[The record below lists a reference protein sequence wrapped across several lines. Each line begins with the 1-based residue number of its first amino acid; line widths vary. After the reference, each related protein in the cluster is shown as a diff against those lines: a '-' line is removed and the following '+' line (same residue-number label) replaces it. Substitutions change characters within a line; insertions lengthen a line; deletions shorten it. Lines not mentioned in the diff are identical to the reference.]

1 MSASP
6 DNCFHLTVEIVRE
19 IHAEAIAR
27 FGGSDGV
34 RDSAL
39 LESAVAAPQASFG
52 GRSPYRDL
60 TEVAAAYLYYLCRN
74 HPFIDGN
81 KRAALGSCIVFIR
94 LNGIEPKPDGPEWEE
109 LILAIASGKL
119 DREQATIR
127 LRELLPTGKEIRGEL
142 GTRARPARRSFSEG
156 RQRFRL
162 RQQHYGGQAGSRH
175 SSSAMQGIGLPVLF
189 ELRAQWWPP
198 AKAGGMP
205 WTCATCPEARTR

>member
-6 DNCFHLTVEIVRE
+6 ENCFHLTVEIVRE
-19 IHAEAIAR
+19 IHAEAIVR

-60 TEVAAAYLYYLCRN
+60 AEVAAAYLYYLCRN

-81 KRAALGSCIVFIR
+81 KRAALGSCIVFLR
-94 LNGIEPKPDGPEWEE
+94 LKGVEPKPDGPEWEE
-109 LILAIASGKL
+109 LVLAIASGSL

-127 LRELLPTGKEIRGEL
+127 LRELLPTVK
-142 GTRARPARRSFSEG
+142 
-156 RQRFRL
+156 
-162 RQQHYGGQAGSRH
+162 
-175 SSSAMQGIGLPVLF
+175 
-189 ELRAQWWPP
+189 
-198 AKAGGMP
+198 
-205 WTCATCPEARTR
+205 